1 MPKSPTGRYDCELC
15 HLLHCLR
22 NPRAGKYGLMVSDT
36 CLQEIDDI
44 VGEQLFR
51 PEWFKTAD
59 WVPAGCVAMQGSDG
73 KWTFCRLGKEEDM
86 SSSQTFAYE
95 VLVPEKLDFDDCVVR
110 EAKLIDAKTGV
121 IKRPTRDG
129 LLMKY
134 AAQILEAGITEETAG
149 DVCITI
155 GHSIANPFRD

>member
-1 MPKSPTGRYDCELC
+1 MDDV
-15 HLLHCLR
+15 LR
-22 NPRAGKYGLMVSDT
+22 PMFDRSM
-36 CLQEIDDI
+36 
-44 VGEQLFR
+44 
-51 PEWFKTAD
+51 FKTAD

-95 VLVPEKLDFDDCVVR
+95 VLVPERLDADGAVER
-110 EAKLIDAKTGV
+110 EATLIDAKTGV

-134 AAQILEAGITEETAG
+134 AAQILEAGITEETAD

-155 GHSIANPFRD
+155 GHSIANPFQG

>member
-1 MPKSPTGRYDCELC
+1 MAD
-15 HLLHCLR
+15 
-22 NPRAGKYGLMVSDT
+22 LMDDVS
-36 CLQEIDDI
+36 
-44 VGEQLFR
+44 R
-51 PEWFKTAD
+51 PMFDRSMFKTAD
-59 WVPAGCVAMQGSDG
+59 WVPGGCVAMQGSDG

-95 VLVPEKLDFDDCVVR
+95 VLVPEKLDADGAVER
-110 EAKLIDAKTGV
+110 EATLIDAKTGV

>member
-1 MPKSPTGRYDCELC
+1 MDFMDDAVSFVSRPRNCGKTLEFMRWLNKMKKQEGVMVGMFSVTMPHG
-15 HLLHCLR
+15 
-22 NPRAGKYGLMVSDT
+22 
-36 CLQEIDDI
+36 
-44 VGEQLFR
+44 
-51 PEWFKTAD
+51 W
-59 WVPAGCVAMQGSDG
+59 
-73 KWTFCRLGKEEDM
+73 LGKEEDM

-95 VLVPEKLDFDDCVVR
+95 VLVPEKLDADGAVER
-110 EAKLIDAKTGV
+110 EATLIDAKTGV